1 MEEEAHRMED
11 KVRRKRERSKD
22 RDRSKH
28 PNHGYEKSYRS
39 GSDHSR
45 NKKSKKSGDML
56 QAVDDAIA
64 EANAD
69 PRKSGEEDISSD
81 ENNGSGGSD
90 GSMQTR

>member
-1 MEEEAHRMED
+1 
-11 KVRRKRERSKD
+11 
-22 RDRSKH
+22 
-28 PNHGYEKSYRS
+28 
-39 GSDHSR
+39 
-45 NKKSKKSGDML
+45 ML